1 MLLTNFDF
9 YDMYW
14 SIVLLGPDDHATVQ
28 AIKDTI
34 DAEQNDN
41 VVATNRIRHALSNV
55 EHLKEAQK
63 WQWIYTNNVYTYGL
77 KIMKDEFAYQVLS
90 ALFDELLD
98 CLHESNQERLNDLKS
113 LHVIPI
119 ILAEGDRHAKK
130 HLARLIAFY
139 RKKWNK
145 LFLKGLIPS
154 FI

>member
-63 WQWIYTNNVYTYGL
+63 WQWIYTNNVYT
-77 KIMKDEFAYQVLS
+77 IF
-90 ALFDELLD
+90 
-98 CLHESNQERLNDLKS
+98 N
-113 LHVIPI
+113 
-119 ILAEGDRHAKK
+119 
-130 HLARLIAFY
+130 
-139 RKKWNK
+139 
-145 LFLKGLIPS
+145 
-154 FI
+154 